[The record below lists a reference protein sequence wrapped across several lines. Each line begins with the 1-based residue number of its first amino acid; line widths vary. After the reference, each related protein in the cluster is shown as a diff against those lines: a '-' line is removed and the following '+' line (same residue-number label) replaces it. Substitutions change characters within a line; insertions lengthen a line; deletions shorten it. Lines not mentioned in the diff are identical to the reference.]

1 MHYSLSQGRHRV
13 IKRLQFCRQ
22 NNIKSSSAHG
32 KANLNRDN
40 FVDFLGL
47 SERFEAKKFE
57 GMNRVHF
64 KYDGIGFAVIEMKRD
79 CYNLRTRESYLD
91 DIGVNDYDTT
101 QHHHPNS
108 ALIRDIP
115 YSDADILFKLIKY
128 VSGKSFNAG
137 SFVKQEL
144 ISEEQRIENEFQS
157 SNLVGSDKI
166 ALVKARVNQGVFRER
181 LVRQYGKCC
190 LCGVDEESLLI
201 ASHIKPWVESSPEE
215 RVDENNGLLLCPNH
229 DRLFD
234 RGFITFNDD
243 GTIKISQKLSENS
256 QIFMNVNS
264 DIRIDVN
271 PALISFMKY
280 HRERIFID
288 SEVEEAAEKLNLEID
303 AKPAPDA
310 ASEITPLQ
318 ATKLGPL
325 PDSLIGFEV
334 EHVGYGDGIIK
345 SIDSRSF
352 QIEVKFEDHEEPKT
366 FVFPGCFLS
375 GKLTLKKDED
385 QLGLEEHLKKYKF

>member
-1 MHYSLSQGRHRV
+1 M
-13 IKRLQFCRQ
+13 
-22 NNIKSSSAHG
+22 
-32 KANLNRDN
+32 
-40 FVDFLGL
+40 DFLGL